1 MSSLRS
7 SLPLFLLLVAS
18 PMVCA
23 AQGRKFPSPPEPAE
37 RTITKQKQSET
48 PVRQQVDFLELQSEA
63 RELSDLAHTVPNDID
78 NVGHG
83 LLPKDLVE
91 KLKRIEKLSKR
102 LRNDISR

>member
-1 MSSLRS
+1 M
-7 SLPLFLLLVAS
+7 F
-18 PMVCA
+18 CA

-37 RTITKQKQSET
+37 RTTTTPKPAET
-48 PVRQQVDFLELQSEA
+48 PVRQQVDFLELQREA
-63 RELSDLAHTVPNDID
+63 RELSDLAHTVPADID

-83 LLPKDLVE
+83 LLPKELVE